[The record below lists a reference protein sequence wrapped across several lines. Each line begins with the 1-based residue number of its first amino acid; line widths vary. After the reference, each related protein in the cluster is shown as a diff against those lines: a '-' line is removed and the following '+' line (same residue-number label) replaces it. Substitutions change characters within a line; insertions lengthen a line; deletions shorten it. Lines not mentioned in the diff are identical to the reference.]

1 MSAAGSGEVTT
12 PAISQSPTMAG
23 LKVIDLT
30 RDVAGPYA
38 TKMLVDQGAEVVKVE
53 PPGGDPSRRF
63 GPFLDEV
70 PDLEGS
76 GLFLHLNRGKRS
88 VVLDAATSEG
98 AAQIRGWVAG
108 GAHLLFEDFS
118 PGVADAAGWG
128 WETLHDLNPALVM
141 VSISPFGQ
149 TGPYSQYR
157 GSEITLQALGGALYT
172 NGHESREPLKLAG
185 HFAHYHAAL
194 MATVA
199 ALMALRRAEASG
211 QGDWIDLSVYECQ
224 AGCRDRQCVYLTIAG
239 YTGISTGRLR
249 ASATRMGAGV
259 RPCADGYVNIMGAAN
274 RMPRLLD
281 LIGRPDLKVRE
292 GLANP
297 AGTVPPDL
305 FAEVEGA
312 YADWLGC
319 RNKADIVAEA
329 QSSGLLAGAVNTIGD
344 VMADPILESRQVWE
358 DIDHPNTGVLRYP
371 GRPYRFSM
379 SPSQEPVRAPL
390 LGEHADAVRC
400 EPAGAPK
407 RSDELVTTL
416 ELPLKGLRVA
426 EITVVWA
433 GPHVTQLLA
442 EWGADVV
449 RVEPSNKPQP
459 YTRGMEDV
467 PTDAQ
472 AIALAKQGIPTRL
485 AGNTPGLDPWNR
497 NAAFNSHAR
506 NKRSMACDIMTPE
519 GKAAL
524 MRLVARCD
532 VLVENNVPQT
542 MDKAGVTWEDL
553 HAENPR
559 LIWLRMPAFGLDGP
573 YRNFRAFGLHVEAMI
588 GHTHLRGYPG
598 ASPELLSE
606 SLASDGIAGVR
617 GAVAIL
623 MALRQRERT
632 GKGQLIEM
640 PLTEG
645 FLPTLGEFIMDHS
658 MNGRDAPVQGNRH
671 PHHAPHGVYP
681 CEGEDEWLALDV
693 GTDHEFVL
701 LCKVLGAEELSGD
714 ERFACVE
721 ARRSHRSALDAA
733 ISERTR
739 YLNKDVLFRALQA
752 KGVCATA
759 VRKATEVLE
768 DEHLKE
774 RGFFEHLPTGDDQT
788 LYPYPGLSFRMART
802 PNQVRTGPVR
812 LGEHNR
818 ELYCDL
824 LGFSDEELKALR
836 ERGLVDDKYPQSL
849 WTPKG

>member
-1 MSAAGSGEVTT
+1 
-12 PAISQSPTMAG
+12 
-23 LKVIDLT
+23 
-30 RDVAGPYA
+30 
-38 TKMLVDQGAEVVKVE
+38 
-53 PPGGDPSRRF
+53 
-63 GPFLDEV
+63 
-70 PDLEGS
+70 
-76 GLFLHLNRGKRS
+76 
-88 VVLDAATSEG
+88 
-98 AAQIRGWVAG
+98 
-108 GAHLLFEDFS
+108 
-118 PGVADAAGWG
+118 
-128 WETLHDLNPALVM
+128 
-141 VSISPFGQ
+141 
-149 TGPYSQYR
+149 
-157 GSEITLQALGGALYT
+157 
-172 NGHESREPLKLAG
+172 
-185 HFAHYHAAL
+185 
-194 MATVA
+194 
-199 ALMALRRAEASG
+199 
-211 QGDWIDLSVYECQ
+211 
-224 AGCRDRQCVYLTIAG
+224 
-239 YTGISTGRLR
+239 
-249 ASATRMGAGV
+249 
-259 RPCADGYVNIMGAAN
+259 
-274 RMPRLLD
+274 
-281 LIGRPDLKVRE
+281 
-292 GLANP
+292 
-297 AGTVPPDL
+297 
-305 FAEVEGA
+305 
-312 YADWLGC
+312 
-319 RNKADIVAEA
+319 
-329 QSSGLLAGAVNTIGD
+329 
-344 VMADPILESRQVWE
+344 
-358 DIDHPNTGVLRYP
+358 
-371 GRPYRFSM
+371 
-379 SPSQEPVRAPL
+379 
-390 LGEHADAVRC
+390 
-400 EPAGAPK
+400 
-407 RSDELVTTL
+407 
-416 ELPLKGLRVA
+416 
-426 EITVVWA
+426 
-433 GPHVTQLLA
+433 
-442 EWGADVV
+442 
-449 RVEPSNKPQP
+449 
-459 YTRGMEDV
+459 
-467 PTDAQ
+467 
-472 AIALAKQGIPTRL
+472 
-485 AGNTPGLDPWNR
+485 
-497 NAAFNSHAR
+497 
-506 NKRSMACDIMTPE
+506 
-519 GKAAL
+519 
-524 MRLVARCD
+524 
-532 VLVENNVPQT
+532 
-542 MDKAGVTWEDL
+542 
-553 HAENPR
+553 
-559 LIWLRMPAFGLDGP
+559 
-573 YRNFRAFGLHVEAMI
+573 MI